1 MAKKSIAKNYIYNLI
16 YQLLT
21 VLLPLVTTPY
31 LSRILGAKSIGIYGY
46 TVSIVT
52 YFILF
57 GTLGMSLYGQREIA
71 YRQTN
76 IIEKS
81 KTFFEIIIL
90 RTITLF
96 ISISTFYFVFCINNE
111 YSLYYSILLVQLIA
125 TGFDISWF
133 FQGME
138 EFDKTVIRNI
148 IVKILSLI
156 LIFVVIKKPEDL
168 WLYFVIYV
176 LSELFGN
183 ISLWLYLP
191 KYLKKVNIKLL
202 NIKKHIKPVI
212 SLFLPQIAI
221 QIYTVLDKTMLGVL
235 TNNMNEVGFYEQAQK
250 IVKALLL
257 VVGSLQAVM
266 SSRIANSYA
275 KKDQNEINNCMDLSF
290 KFVWFLIVPLCFGI
304 ITLAPKFVPW
314 FYGSGFEKVIPL
326 LITSSFLLI
335 AIGLNGVTGVQ
346 YLVQIGKQNFFTIS
360 VIVGAVVNFIMN
372 IVLIR
377 YFSSVGATISSV
389 IAEFSI
395 LILHIIYIKKHTSY
409 RISNMFKP
417 CIKCLISGLIMFGV
431 LIPIVNYLPIGIIY
445 TFIEIIIG
453 CMVYL
458 ISMKILK
465 YDLLNFNIIK
475 TIFKKNKI

>member
-191 KYLKKVNIKLL
+191 KYLKKVNIRLL

-275 KKDQNEINNCMDLSF
+275 KKDHNEINNCMNLSF
-290 KFVWFLIVPLCFGI
+290 KFVWFLIVPLCFGVI
-304 ITLAPKFVPW
+304 SLAPKFVPW
-314 FYGSGFEKVIPL
+314 FYGSGYEKVIPL

-360 VIVGAVVNFIMN
+360 VIIGAVVNFIMN

-395 LILHIIYIKKHTSY
+395 LILHIIYIKKRTSY

-431 LIPIVNYLPIGIIY
+431 LIPIVNYLPIGIMY

-453 CMVYL
+453 CMVYV
-458 ISMKILK
+458 ICMKILK
-465 YDLLNFNIIK
+465 YDLLSINIIK